1 MSVQYENSYSSMC
14 KENGRSVNI
23 HLFKWELSAL
33 SPIPVSPKQSGF
45 LQNKV
50 TTPKG
55 ETQQME
61 EWLE

>member
-50 TTPKG
+50 TTPK
-55 ETQQME
+55 QME